1 MVFFLGITCGF
12 IFLALS
18 LLHVYW
24 AFGGAYALGGVIPTK
39 SDKNKVFK
47 APPFLTFL
55 VAVFLLMVAM
65 VYIHNARVYDV
76 AFLPKFLQEFGVIIF
91 SSIFIIRAIGDFK
104 YVGFFKKIK
113 GTQFAKNDSKYFSP
127 LCVFLGIAGILI
139 VILGN

>member
-1 MVFFLGITCGF
+1 MVFFLGITSGF
-12 IFLALS
+12 IFLVLS

-24 AFGGAYALGGVIPTK
+24 AFGGVYALGGVIPTAQNE
-39 SDKNKVFK
+39 NKVFK

-55 VAVFLLMVAM
+55 VAVFLFLVAL
-65 VYIHNARVYDV
+65 VYADAAKVYKV
-76 AFLPKFLQEFGVIIF
+76 SFLPKFLKEFGVIIF

-113 GTQFAKNDSKYFSP
+113 GTKFAKNDSKYFSP

>member
-1 MVFFLGITCGF
+1 MVFFLGITSGF
-12 IFLALS
+12 IFLVLS

-24 AFGGAYALGGVIPTK
+24 AFGGVYDLGGVIPTK
-39 SDKNKVFK
+39 SNESKVFK

-55 VAVFLLMVAM
+55 VAVFLFLVAL
-65 VYIHNARVYDV
+65 VYADSAEVYKV
-76 AFLPKFLQEFGVIIF
+76 SFLPEFLKEFGLIIF
-91 SSIFIIRAIGDFK
+91 ASIFIIRAIGDFK

>member
-1 MVFFLGITCGF
+1 MVFFLGITSGF
-12 IFLALS
+12 IFLVLS

-24 AFGGAYALGGVIPTK
+24 AFGGVYAIGGVIPTTK
-39 SDKNKVFK
+39 NKNKVFK

-55 VAVFLLMVAM
+55 VAVFLFLVAL
-65 VYIHNARVYDV
+65 VYADSAEVYKV
-76 AFLPKFLQEFGVIIF
+76 AFLPEFLKEFGLIIF
-91 SSIFIIRAIGDFK
+91 ASIFIIRAIGDFK

>member
-24 AFGGAYALGGVIPTK
+24 AFGGVYALGGVIPTK
-39 SDKNKVFK
+39 NNENKVFK

-55 VAVFLLMVAM
+55 VALFLFVVAM
-65 VYIHNARVYDV
+65 VYINAAHIYDFT
-76 AFLPKFLQEFGVIIF
+76 FLPKFLKEYGIIIF
-91 SSIFIIRAIGDFK
+91 SSIFMIRAIGDFK

-113 GTQFAKNDSKYFSP
+113 ETQFAKNDTKYFSP
-127 LCVFLGIAGILI
+127 LCVFLGIAGFLI

>member
-1 MVFFLGITCGF
+1 MLFFLGITSGL
-12 IFLALS
+12 IFLVLS

-24 AFGGAYALGGVIPTK
+24 AFGGVYALGGVIPTK
-39 SDKNKVFK
+39 SNESKVFK

-55 VAVFLLMVAM
+55 VAVFLLLVAM
-65 VYIHNARVYDV
+65 VYINAAEVYDIS
-76 AFLPKFLQEFGVIIF
+76 FLPKFLKEFGVIIF

>member
-1 MVFFLGITCGF
+1 MVFFLGITSGF
-12 IFLALS
+12 IFLVLS

-24 AFGGAYALGGVIPTK
+24 AFGGVYDLGGVIPTK
-39 SDKNKVFK
+39 SNESKVFK

-55 VAVFLLMVAM
+55 VAVFLFLVAL
-65 VYIHNARVYDV
+65 VYADSAEVYKV
-76 AFLPKFLQEFGVIIF
+76 SFLPEFLKEFGLIIF
-91 SSIFIIRAIGDFK
+91 ASIFIIRAIGDFK

-139 VILGN
+139 VIWGN